1 MFQRRMEEDD
11 DGQIIDREAK
21 NTNEFWQLNVKQESC
36 ANSAD
41 D

>member
-1 MFQRRMEEDD
+1 MFQRRMEDD
-11 DGQIIDREAK
+11 EGQNIDREAK